1 MSETRK
7 AMYLFRDTQRPCR
20 RVSLY
25 WPWWSNQ
32 TLKSPRRI
40 EGVESEVQ
48 YLRKQLDEMRE
59 LLQQSHAHTTPKSQI
74 THSPTELRDRQQQ
87 GRRESFCDSL
97 GSQYPHSQDHSQSEL
112 PTIPAPGSG
121 GYMNG
126 HQYQRS
132 MPSIPTLSPNEIG
145 TQSIYG
151 ASNQMITRP
160 LKRKRSGFE
169 VRDEPIADFID
180 KGLITIEYAVSYF
193 TTYVTL
199 HDPSR
204 KRLWLSFWLSFRFFG
219 GCVCAILHID
229 TLPRLIFERYTGQI
243 HPNLRSGIRHIRLR
257 PIPKQHSPQ
266 CHMYNWLHGWNQ

>member
-1 MSETRK
+1 
-7 AMYLFRDTQRPCR
+7 
-20 RVSLY
+20 
-25 WPWWSNQ
+25 
-32 TLKSPRRI
+32 
-40 EGVESEVQ
+40 
-48 YLRKQLDEMRE
+48 
-59 LLQQSHAHTTPKSQI
+59 
-74 THSPTELRDRQQQ
+74 
-87 GRRESFCDSL
+87 
-97 GSQYPHSQDHSQSEL
+97 
-112 PTIPAPGSG
+112 
-121 GYMNG
+121 MNG

-204 KRLWLSFWLSFRFFG
+204 KRL
-219 GCVCAILHID
+219 
-229 TLPRLIFERYTGQI
+229 
-243 HPNLRSGIRHIRLR
+243 
-257 PIPKQHSPQ
+257 
-266 CHMYNWLHGWNQ
+266 